1 MTRGRRGFFPQLAE
15 YSRNFLTNLDQP
27 GMPWRIRIA
36 KLVRNRIRA
45 TFSSERCCGHPGEP
59 GC

>member
-1 MTRGRRGFFPQLAE
+1 VTRRRAGFFPQFAE
-15 YSRNFLTNLDQP
+15 YSRNFFTNLDQP

-45 TFSSERCCGHPGEP
+45 TFSGRQCCGNHGEP